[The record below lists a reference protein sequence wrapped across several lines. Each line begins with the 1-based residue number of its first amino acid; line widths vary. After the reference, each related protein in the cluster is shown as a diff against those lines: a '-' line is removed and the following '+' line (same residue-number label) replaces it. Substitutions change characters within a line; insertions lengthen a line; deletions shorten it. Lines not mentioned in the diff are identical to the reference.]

1 VEGEVEYLHG
11 TGIGFTGIPPEAWW
25 PRYGAQASILV
36 NALDTDLDSLVG
48 SSRTAIVESYLAQ
61 NVRNIEHRVE
71 MLIARARQRLA
82 QYRSG
87 GLSAR
92 VADEWNRQSDLTA
105 GLSHSTDEV
114 CPACG
119 DTGVLEGEKVLS
131 SQPHYEQVSEG
142 DFDAWVD
149 LTIGSDYF
157 SCSTCKIVID
167 GYELLEATGL
177 PVSFGDTGDISDY
190 MEPEYGND

>member
-1 VEGEVEYLHG
+1 
-11 TGIGFTGIPPEAWW
+11 
-25 PRYGAQASILV
+25 
-36 NALDTDLDSLVG
+36 
-48 SSRTAIVESYLAQ
+48 
-61 NVRNIEHRVE
+61 

-119 DTGVLEGEKVLS
+119 DTRVLEGEKVLS